1 MAAPKATQFS
11 AAFPSAP
18 LLDDITGLLTP
29 AWRGFF
35 RALWART
42 GDADGVDLDAIIQS
56 LTEADNGLSTR
67 DDQLAASILAE
78 TVARRVAD
86 STEATTRAA
95 EDTATRAAM
104 LPLSGGT
111 LTGPLEGPLGSFG
124 VVQTG
129 GAAGPEWTAGAG
141 PPGTAV
147 APIGSLYSNISGAV
161 GATLYVS
168 RGGGTWLPVAGV

>member
-18 LLDDITGLLTP
+18 LLDDATGLLTP

-42 GDADGVDLDAIIQS
+42 GDADGVDLDAITQS
-56 LTEADNGLSTR
+56 LVEADNGLSTR
-67 DDQLAASILAE
+67 DDQLAASLLAE
-78 TVARRVAD
+78 TTARRVAD
-86 STEATTRAA
+86 STEATARTA
-95 EDTATRAAM
+95 EDTAIRAAM

-111 LTGPLEGPLGSFG
+111 LTGPLTGTVGTFTTL
-124 VVQTG
+124 QTG
-129 GAAGPEWTAGAG
+129 GGSGPTWTAGAG
-141 PPGTAV
+141 PPTASW
-147 APIGSLYSNISGAV
+147 PIGSLYSDTSGAV

-168 RGGGTWLPVAGV
+168 RGGGVWNAVAGV

>member
-1 MAAPKATQFS
+1 VAAPKATQFS

-18 LLDDITGLLTP
+18 LLDDVTGLLTP

-42 GDADGVDLDAIIQS
+42 GDADGVDLDAITQS
-56 LTEADNGLSTR
+56 LVEADNGLSTR

-86 STEATTRAA
+86 STEATARAA
-95 EDTATRAAM
+95 EDTAIRAAM

-111 LTGPLEGPLGSFG
+111 LTGPLTGTVGTFTTL
-124 VVQTG
+124 QTG
-129 GAAGPEWTAGAG
+129 GGSGPTWTAGAG
-141 PPGTAV
+141 PPTASW
-147 APIGSLYSNISGAV
+147 PIGSLYSDTSGAV

-168 RGGGTWLPVAGV
+168 RGGGVWNAVAGV

>member
-18 LLDDITGLLTP
+18 LLDDTTGLMTP

-42 GDADGVDLDAIIQS
+42 GDADGVDLDAITQS
-56 LTEADNGLSTR
+56 LVEADNGLSTR

-86 STEATTRAA
+86 SAEATARAA
-95 EDTATRAAM
+95 EDTAIRAAM

-111 LTGPLEGPLGSFG
+111 LTGPLTGTVGTFTTL
-124 VVQTG
+124 QTG
-129 GAAGPEWTAGAG
+129 GGSGPTWTAGAG
-141 PPGTAV
+141 PPTA
-147 APIGSLYSNISGAV
+147 AWPIGSLYSDTSGAV

>member
-18 LLDDITGLLTP
+18 LLDDATGLLNP

-35 RALWART
+35 RALYART
-42 GDADGVDLDAIIQS
+42 GDVHGVDLDAITSS
-56 LTEADNGLSTR
+56 LVEADNGLATR

-78 TVARRVAD
+78 TVARRAAD
-86 STEATTRAA
+86 STETAA
-95 EDTATRAAM
+95 RVAADTNLRAAM

-111 LTGPLEGPLGSFG
+111 LSGPLTGPAGTFTTLR
-124 VVQTG
+124 TG
-129 GAAGPEWTAGAG
+129 GSTGPTWTAGAV
-141 PPGTAV
+141 PPTAS
-147 APIGSLYSNISGAV
+147 APVGSLYSNTAGAL

-168 RGGGTWLPVAGV
+168 RGGGVWNAVAGV